1 MILLSETKKKKQKN
15 KKKTSVTISL
25 KRAQDTFFKGGTNG
39 ENDRQHSAV
48 EY

>member
-1 MILLSETKKKKQKN
+1 MILLSETKKKKKN
-15 KKKTSVTISL
+15 KKKSVSISL

>member
-1 MILLSETKKKKQKN
+1 MILLSETKKKKKN
-15 KKKTSVTISL
+15 KKKSVTISL

>member
-1 MILLSETKKKKQKN
+1 MILLSETKKKK
-15 KKKTSVTISL
+15 KKTKKSSVTISL